1 MKLAA
6 NGQWFMVMLASR
18 PYGGSFSNLGR
29 ETFLASVIWEDGWP
43 VVNEGR
49 GILEE
54 QGTLDLK
61 PVPVEPQLRF
71 DHFDSD
77 RLGLQWMFLRN
88 PQEDLYSLTER
99 KGYLRLKLKPQT
111 LKEKENS
118 SFVCLRQRHMDY
130 VAATAMEFVPGNAN
144 ETAGVVVTQNDQYHD
159 THIAQVALD
168 DEVSRVYIKLAATG
182 QQLNFYY
189 STDGSQYHLVAEQR
203 FISCPDSP
211 DDIISFHS
219 EHRVTGLVF
228 KYDRIVQHHIHTR

>member
-1 MKLAA
+1 
-6 NGQWFMVMLASR
+6 MLL
-18 PYGGSFSNLGR
+18 SFGR
-29 ETFLASVIWEDGWP
+29 TDGLF
-43 VVNEGR
+43 VNEGR
-49 GILEE
+49 EILEE

-77 RLGLQWMFLRN
+77 KLGLQWMFLRN

-144 ETAGVVVTQNDQYHD
+144 ETAGLFVIQNDLYHVR
-159 THIAQVALD
+159 IERVWRIN
-168 DEVSRVYIKLAATG
+168 SRCCVY
-182 QQLNFYY
+182 
-189 STDGSQYHLVAEQR
+189 
-203 FISCPDSP
+203 
-211 DDIISFHS
+211 
-219 EHRVTGLVF
+219 
-228 KYDRIVQHHIHTR
+228 